1 MALKLKSDKLFKAT
15 VKLNDELEKEV
26 TFRLPRVVDVY
37 SSSDG
42 NQLLNTIYTLANMAK
57 PFDKPVQVVDDDGN
71 ITEKRIIDNNAD
83 VYLRD
88 AIEKWSEARQ
98 KDEEE
103 KERLVKKSELAGN
116 STKKATK
123 YSEKTCNAISYITN

>member
-26 TFRLPRVVDVY
+26 TFRLPRVVDGY

-71 ITEKRIIDNNAD
+71 TLNIMTLKDLISLGVEVDLK
-83 VYLRD
+83 D

-123 YSEKTCNAISYITN
+123 

>member
-26 TFRLPRVVDVY
+26 TFRLPRVVDIY

-57 PFDKPVQVVDDDGN
+57 PFDKPAAGHSFFTCPHCREILKDLN
-71 ITEKRIIDNNAD
+71 ILSNVE
-83 VYLRD
+83 
-88 AIEKWSEARQ
+88 
-98 KDEEE
+98 
-103 KERLVKKSELAGN
+103 GF
-116 STKKATK
+116 
-123 YSEKTCNAISYITN
+123 

>member
-71 ITEKRIIDNNAD
+71 TLNIMTLKDLISLGVEVDLK
-83 VYLRD
+83 D

-116 STKKATK
+116 STKKGIK
-123 YSEKTCNAISYITN
+123 

>member
-71 ITEKRIIDNNAD
+71 TLNIMTLKDLISLGVEVDLK
-83 VYLRD
+83 D

-103 KERLVKKSELAGN
+103 KERLVKKSESAGN
-116 STKKATK
+116 STKKDTK
-123 YSEKTCNAISYITN
+123 

>member
-71 ITEKRIIDNNAD
+71 TLNIMTLKDLISLGVEVDLK
-83 VYLRD
+83 D

-98 KDEEE
+98 KYEEE

-116 STKKATK
+116 STKKAT
-123 YSEKTCNAISYITN
+123 E

>member
-42 NQLLNTIYTLANMAK
+42 NQLLNTIYTLSNMAK

-71 ITEKRIIDNNAD
+71 TLNIMTLKDLISLGVEVDLK
-83 VYLRD
+83 D

-123 YSEKTCNAISYITN
+123 

>member
-26 TFRLPRVVDVY
+26 TFRLPRVVDIY

-71 ITEKRIIDNNAD
+71 TLNIMTLKDLISLGVEVDLKD
-83 VYLRD
+83 V
-88 AIEKWSEARQ
+88 IEKWSEARQ

-116 STKKATK
+116 STEKAT
-123 YSEKTCNAISYITN
+123 E

>member
-57 PFDKPVQVVDDDGN
+57 PFDKPVQVVDNDGN
-71 ITEKRIIDNNAD
+71 TLNIMTLKDLISLGVEVDLK
-83 VYLRD
+83 D

-116 STKKATK
+116 STKKAT
-123 YSEKTCNAISYITN
+123 E

>member
-71 ITEKRIIDNNAD
+71 TLNIMTLKDLISLGVEVDLK
-83 VYLRD
+83 D
-88 AIEKWSEARQ
+88 AVEKWSEARQ

-123 YSEKTCNAISYITN
+123 

>member
-15 VKLNDELEKEV
+15 VKFNDEIEKEV
-26 TFRLPRVVDVY
+26 TFRLPRVIDVY

-57 PFDKPVQVVDDDGN
+57 PFDKPVQVIDDDGN
-71 ITEKRIIDNNAD
+71 TLNIMTLKDLISLGVEVDLK
-83 VYLRD
+83 D

-116 STKKATK
+116 STKKDIK
-123 YSEKTCNAISYITN
+123 

>member
-26 TFRLPRVVDVY
+26 TFRLPRVIDVY

-71 ITEKRIIDNNAD
+71 TLNIMTLKDLISLGVEVDLK
-83 VYLRD
+83 D

-98 KDEEE
+98 KDEKE

-116 STKKATK
+116 SIEKATK
-123 YSEKTCNAISYITN
+123 

>member
-71 ITEKRIIDNNAD
+71 TLNIMTLKDLISLGVEVDLK
-83 VYLRD
+83 D

-116 STKKATK
+116 SIKKDTK
-123 YSEKTCNAISYITN
+123 